1 MKGIHTMENILKE
14 LKFDEKGLIPAVVQ
28 DNVTKE
34 VLMVAYMNSETLRLT
49 LETKKATFFS
59 RSRNEIWVK
68 GETSGNYLNVEKIK
82 VDCDGDCLVVFA
94 SPMGPACHTNNR
106 SCFFR
111 AIENDDLVT
120 DTAIGGVN
128 DILMRE
134 QAVIIDRKNNPD
146 EDSYTNYLFN
156 KGEDKILKKVGEEAA
171 EVVIAGKNRD
181 KEEIKYETADLL
193 YHLSVMLVDNGMTW
207 NDIFEEMENRA

>member
-1 MKGIHTMENILKE
+1 MENILKE
-14 LKFDEKGLIPAVVQ
+14 LKFDDKGLITTVVQ
-28 DNVTKE
+28 DVTTKE
-34 VLMVAYMNSETLRLT
+34 VLMVAYMNKETLEMT
-49 LETKKATFFS
+49 LNTGKATFFS
-59 RSRNEIWVK
+59 RSRNEVWIK
-68 GETSGNYLNVEKIK
+68 GATSGNYLNVDSIK

-94 SPMGPACHTNNR
+94 RPDGPACHTNNR

-111 AIENDDLVT
+111 KIDNGELVE
-120 DTAIGGVN
+120 DTTSGRVS

-134 QAVIIDRKNNPD
+134 QAVIIDRKHNPD
-146 EDSYTNYLFN
+146 DDSYTNYLFN

-193 YHLSVMLVDNGMTW
+193 YHLSVMLVDNDMTW
-207 NDIFEEMENRA
+207 DDIFEEMENRA

>member
-1 MKGIHTMENILKE
+1 MENILKE

-28 DNVTKE
+28 DSFTKE
-34 VLMVAYMNSETLRLT
+34 VLMVAYMSADTLKMT

-59 RSRNEIWVK
+59 RSRNEVWIK
-68 GETSGNYLNVEKIK
+68 GATSGNYLNVDSIK

-94 SPMGPACHTNNR
+94 RPDGPACHTNNR

-111 AIENDDLVT
+111 TIADGELIE
-120 DTAIGGVN
+120 DTKQGGVS

-134 QAVIIDRKNNPD
+134 QAVIIDRKNNPED
-146 EDSYTNYLFN
+146 DSYTNYLFN

-181 KEEIKYETADLL
+181 KDEIKYETADLL

>member
-1 MKGIHTMENILKE
+1 MENILKE
-14 LKFDEKGLIPAVVQ
+14 LKFDDKGLITAVVQ
-28 DNVTKE
+28 DSFTKE
-34 VLMVAYMNSETLRLT
+34 VLMVAYMTSQTLKMT

-59 RSRNEIWVK
+59 RSRNEVWVK
-68 GETSGNYLNVEKIK
+68 GETSGNYLNVDSIK
-82 VDCDGDCLVVFA
+82 VDCDGDCLVVFVR
-94 SPMGPACHTNNR
+94 PDGPACHTNNR

-111 AIENDDLVT
+111 TISDGELIE
-120 DTAIGGVN
+120 DTKQGGVS

-134 QAVIIDRKNNPD
+134 QAVIIDRKKNPED
-146 EDSYTNYLFN
+146 DSYTNYLFN

-181 KEEIKYETADLL
+181 KDEIKYETADLL
-193 YHLSVMLVDNGMTW
+193 YHLSVMLVDNDMTW

>member
-1 MKGIHTMENILKE
+1 MEKILNE

-28 DNVTKE
+28 DSTTKE
-34 VLMVAYMNSETLRLT
+34 VLMVAYMNAETLEMT
-49 LETKKATFFS
+49 LKTKKATFFS
-59 RSRNEIWVK
+59 RSRNEVWVK
-68 GETSGNYLNVEKIK
+68 GETSGNYMNVETVK
-82 VDCDGDCLVVFA
+82 VDCDGDCLVILA
-94 SPMGPACHTNNR
+94 RPDGPACHTNNR

-111 AIENDDLVT
+111 KIDGDELCT
-120 DTAIGGVN
+120 DTTSGKLS

-134 QAVIIDRKNNPD
+134 QAVIIDRLHNPD

-207 NDIFEEMENRA
+207 DDIFEEMESRA

>member
-1 MKGIHTMENILKE
+1 MDNILKE

-28 DNVTKE
+28 HYMTKE
-34 VLMVAYMNSETLRLT
+34 VLMVAYMTADTLKMT
-49 LETKKATFFS
+49 LGTKKATFFS

-68 GETSGNYLNVEKIK
+68 GETSGNYLNVTDIRI
-82 VDCDGDCLVVFA
+82 DCDGDCLVVFVR
-94 SPMGPACHTNNR
+94 PEGPACHTGNR

-111 AIENDDLVT
+111 KIDDDNVVT
-120 DTAIGGVN
+120 DTTSGGTN

-134 QAVIIDRKNNPD
+134 QAVIVDRKINPED
-146 EDSYTNYLFN
+146 DSYTNYLFN

-181 KEEIKYETADLL
+181 KDEIKYETADLL
-193 YHLSVMLVDNGMTW
+193 YHLSVMLVDNDMTW
-207 NDIFEEMENRA
+207 DDIFEEMENRS